1 VYLYT
6 GWVQVYTECMDSL
19 IKSDIFFVI
28 TTFIVVVVGGLIA
41 LVLVYLVRILADV
54 KKLSQKVREEGER
67 MVLDI
72 EGLRENI
79 KKNTIKL
86 SDILSF
92 GLFRKS
98 RVRKH
103 NITHNK

>member
-1 VYLYT
+1 
-6 GWVQVYTECMDSL
+6 MDSL

-28 TTFIVVVVGGLIA
+28 TTIMVVVIGFLVA
-41 LVLVYLVRILADV
+41 MVLVYLLRILSDV
-54 KKLSQKVREEGER
+54 RKLSQKIRAEGER
-67 MVLDI
+67 VVEDI

-92 GLFRKS
+92 GFIRKKRS
-98 RVRKH
+98 AIKK
-103 NITHNK
+103 NITHNT